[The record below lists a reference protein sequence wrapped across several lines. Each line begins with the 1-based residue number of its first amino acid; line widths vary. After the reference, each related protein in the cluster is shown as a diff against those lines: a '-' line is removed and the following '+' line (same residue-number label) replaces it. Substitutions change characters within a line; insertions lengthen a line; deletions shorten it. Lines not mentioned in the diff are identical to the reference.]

1 MFDESENKPRKL
13 KSKRLCDVA
22 PSKKS
27 KEPDAAQF
35 RAIYSEAD
43 DAVPPEFDGEY
54 DPDYIGTRR
63 RTGSRAVSD
72 GHASR
77 KVFVSSGH
85 SERSENE
92 AAFEAALRILSYGA
106 NTRRRLS
113 GKLSDRG
120 FSDEAVLSACDKLEA
135 QGILS
140 DRREIGGAVMSL
152 AKRYGP
158 RRIPIELKKL
168 GFDDELIRAVDYEE
182 LEIDFSAVCKS
193 MSRSREKDEK
203 LYNSLLRRGFTDAQI
218 KAAFRDE
225 YDK

>member
-13 KSKRLCDVA
+13 KSKRLCDVT

-35 RAIYSEAD
+35 RALYSEAD
-43 DAVPPEFDGEY
+43 DAPPPEFDGEY
-54 DPDYIGTRR
+54 DSDYIGTRR
-63 RTGSRAVSD
+63 RPKVRSASERRASDKVS
-72 GHASR
+72 
-77 KVFVSSGH
+77 VSSGQA
-85 SERSENE
+85 EKPEGD

-120 FSDEAVLSACDKLEA
+120 FSDEAVFSACGKLES

-140 DRREIGGAVMSL
+140 DKREIGGAVMSL

-158 RRIPIELKKL
+158 KRIPIELKKL
-168 GFDDELIRAVDYEE
+168 GFDDELIRSVDYEE
-182 LEIDFSAVCKS
+182 LEIDFTSVCRS
-193 MSRSREKDEK
+193 MSRSREKDQK
-203 LYNSLLRRGFTDAQI
+203 LYNSLLRRGFTDTQI
-218 KAAFRDE
+218 KAAFRNED
-225 YDK
+225 DN